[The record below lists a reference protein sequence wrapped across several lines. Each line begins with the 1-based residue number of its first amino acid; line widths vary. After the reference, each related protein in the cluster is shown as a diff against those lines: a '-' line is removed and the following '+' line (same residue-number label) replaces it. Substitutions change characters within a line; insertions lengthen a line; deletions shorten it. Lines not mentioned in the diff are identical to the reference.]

1 MTMAARFNG
10 QVFVPDEPV
19 ELPVGRKVRVEVEP
33 IHGFDDDPD
42 PPGAEG
48 APQPNDPEPILHPYM
63 SPERKADWLAYRK
76 KQNELHE
83 SKMDALIKRINECTQ

>member
-33 IHGFDDDPD
+33 IDGYATTPTR
-42 PPGAEG
+42 PA
-48 APQPNDPEPILHPYM
+48 
-63 SPERKADWLAYRK
+63 RKARRSRMIRNLSCI
-76 KQNELHE
+76 L
-83 SKMDALIKRINECTQ
+83 T

>member
-33 IHGFDDDPD
+33 IDGYATTPTR
-42 PPGAEG
+42 PGSIG
-48 APQPNDPEPILHPYM
+48 GSRWPSWP
-63 SPERKADWLAYRK
+63 S
-76 KQNELHE
+76 
-83 SKMDALIKRINECTQ
+83 